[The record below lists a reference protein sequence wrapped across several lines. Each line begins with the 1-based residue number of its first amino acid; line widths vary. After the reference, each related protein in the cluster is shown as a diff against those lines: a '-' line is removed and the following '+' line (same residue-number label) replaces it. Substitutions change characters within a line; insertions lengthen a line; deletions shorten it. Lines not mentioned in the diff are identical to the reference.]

1 MSTINKGGYMKIKV
15 TTLNSHFGDIYDIER
30 FIKNNYDA
38 FELAG
43 EELMEDLLVLFR
55 HLPTEKKEKLFRH
68 LVNTNNF
75 QFVKL
80 DGDHS
85 PYPTF
90 NIRVKNESLLEYI
103 HWYAYSLDSKGR
115 RYHKLSDKTPSE
127 SDFKQITDLA
137 NDIN

>member
-1 MSTINKGGYMKIKV
+1 MKIKV
-15 TTLNSHFGDIYDIER
+15 TTLNDKFDSIYDIER

-55 HLPTEKKEKLFRH
+55 HLPTEKKEKLFKH
-68 LVNTNNF
+68 LVNKKNF

-85 PYPTF
+85 PYPTY
-90 NIRVKNESLLEYI
+90 NIRVKNETMLEYI
-103 HWYAYSLDSKGR
+103 HWYAYQLDSKGK
-115 RYHKLSDKTPSE
+115 RYYKLSDKVPTE
-127 SDFKQITDLA
+127 TEFKSLNDLA